1 MSPYAAI
8 PEPTDPK
15 PLPMN
20 WKYSGVPGRDLHD
33 ALAWCVKTFAPR
45 SYLEIG
51 VDGGGSLRTVLEA
64 EPFNN
69 GRLERIVLCDLW
81 TGHAGHPF
89 KNFAHI
95 GPILTEFGKQ
105 ADFMPGDSA
114 CTVPTIEGQFD
125 LVLVDGGH
133 EEETAYLDLVN
144 AWPKVAPGGILI
156 LDDFAHHT
164 YPGVYAGYKRWNE
177 THPGHRVI
185 EAETAAFHNCIVF
198 QKPAP

>member
-1 MSPYAAI
+1 MM
-8 PEPTDPK
+8 K
-15 PLPMN
+15 

-33 ALAWCVKTFAPR
+33 ALEWCVANFGPH

-51 VDGGGSLRTVLEA
+51 VDGGGSLRTVLDIERRLCST
-64 EPFNN
+64 NN
-69 GRLERIVLCDLW
+69 GPRGEENFIDRIVLCDLW

-95 GPILTEFGKQ
+95 GPILTEYGKK

-114 CTVPTIEGQFD
+114 VTVPTIEGQFD

-133 EEETAYLDLVN
+133 DEETAYKDLVN

-156 LDDFAHHT
+156 LDDYGHHM
-164 YPGVYAGYKRWNE
+164 YPGVYAAYKRWNA
-177 THPGHRVI
+177 THPGHLVI
-185 EAETAAFHNCIVF
+185 EADQAPFHNCIVF
-198 QKPAP
+198 RKPAQ